1 MSTVDFDAKTSKQ
14 LEDELEVAFREGEV
28 GEAALLAWESK
39 ARFPKESAVA
49 SIYIK
54 KLLRDPYVV
63 GISLDD
69 FKKNAKSLRDEDE
82 PEELAR
88 LSALGLL
95 RFPAERY
102 LSLSLLEAAERLN
115 RKEWMEPV
123 IRPLGEPED
132 DDVVLLNVVASLEN
146 VLGNY
151 ERAQGLFEKLR
162 LQEPENET
170 VIQNYS
176 ATLTGL
182 GEYQEAITLLENH
195 LPRSKNPKEYV
206 LRLLPLYRLAK
217 MDSESE
223 LDQLDKRLFE
233 SCQTIEA
240 ARVHTDLRL
249 FLQDTEGVV
258 FGLGQVLSYKWN
270 PEVAFELAEAELVS
284 GNIKAGLERYGV
296 RFEAFP
302 RLEWYESKEEKYTGQ
317 HLNEE
322 TLFVWG
328 EQGIGDEIMFAMF
341 LDVMVLRAKNMVI
354 ALDKRL
360 IPAFKDRHPQWRFV
374 DRHALPLDLP
384 KFHYACPLG
393 DLMTL
398 FLPDLLA
405 SGHCFEQPIIKP
417 DEIRYATV
425 AQLLAKKERPRI
437 AISWR
442 GGVGANGKIRS
453 MLLDELMSGL
463 PEESDVEVISLQ
475 YDENYEKEIM
485 MHGDRRVSFS
495 GLNNRFDLEGVF
507 SLISC
512 CDAVITVDNA
522 VAHFAAALGVPVAV
536 LIPAAQIQFRWKH
549 SGMKELL
556 FPSANLFA
564 QERPGDWA
572 PAVHAAWRYA
582 LDIGAANIAMPAQ
595 PPVD

>member
-102 LSLSLLEAAERLN
+102 LSLSLLEAAERLD

-162 LQEPENET
+162 LQEPGNET
-170 VIQNYS
+170 IIQNYS
-176 ATLTGL
+176 ATLAGL
-182 GEYQEAITLLENH
+182 KQYKEAITLLENQ
-195 LPRSKNPKEYV
+195 LSLSETPREY
-206 LRLLPLYRLAK
+206 LHRLLPLYRLAN
-217 MDSESE
+217 MDSENE
-223 LDQLDKRLFE
+223 LDQLDKRLFAG
-233 SCQTIEA
+233 CQSKEM
-240 ARVHTDLRL
+240 ARVHANLRL
-249 FLQDTEGVV
+249 FLQDTLGVA
-258 FGLGQVLSYKWN
+258 FGLEQLLKFEWN
-270 PEVAFELAEAELVS
+270 PEVAFELAETELVI
-284 GNIKAGLERYGV
+284 GDMTKGLERYGV

-302 RLEWYESKEEKYTGQ
+302 KLEWYKAKERKYAGQ
-317 HLNEE
+317 HLDDEW
-322 TLFVWG
+322 LFLWG
-328 EQGIGDEIMFAMF
+328 EQGVGDEIMFAMF
-341 LDVMVLRAKNMVI
+341 LEVMVPRAKNMVI
-354 ALDKRL
+354 ALDHRL
-360 IPAFKDRHPQWRFV
+360 IPAFEVKYPQWRFI
-374 DRHALPLDLP
+374 DRHNLPSDLP
-384 KFHYACPLG
+384 KFDYACPLG
-393 DLMTL
+393 DLMVL
-398 FLPDLLA
+398 FLPDLL
-405 SGHCFEQPIIKP
+405 SKGQVFEQPVIKP
-417 DEIRYATV
+417 DEARYEKIS
-425 AQLLAKKERPRI
+425 QLLAKKERPRV
-437 AISWR
+437 AICWR
-442 GGVGANGKIRS
+442 GGGDNANGKIRS
-453 MLLDELMSGL
+453 MLLEELMSGL
-463 PEESDVEVISLQ
+463 PAASDVEVISLQ
-475 YDENYEKEIM
+475 YDEHHEKEIIM
-485 MHGDRRVSFS
+485 NGDRRVTFS

-507 SLISC
+507 ALIRC
-512 CDAVITVDNA
+512 CDAVVTVDNA

-536 LIPAAQIQFRWKH
+536 LIPAAQIQFRWKQ
-549 SGMKELL
+549 SAMRQLL
-556 FPSANLFA
+556 FPSARLFV
-564 QERPGDWA
+564 QSKPGDWVT
-572 PAVHAAWRYA
+572 PVEDAWRYA
-582 LDIGAANIAMPAQ
+582 LEAANSNEIRSH
-595 PPVD
+595 